1 MTKPTLVVTSRYP
14 KEIEDRIDRDFNAR
28 RNSNQFPFSQQQLLS
43 AADGADAMF
52 IAPADRLDSGFF
64 QKVSRTIK
72 IIATFSVGSEHIDL
86 EAAARRKIPVAY
98 TPGVNQEATADI
110 AMLLLLGASRR
121 AYEAQELVRTGTWSP
136 LSPDMLLGWQIGGK
150 ILGIFGM
157 GRAEILPLDPWAPSK
172 AGAFVPEKKHPLARL
187 FIQRCEA
194 NGIGRLPS
202 SNELPFATLESR
214 MFQERPFLTIRCFR
228 AQESSARRTGR
239 NFLPKGVGVYS
250 TLTGISANIS
260 LLTSPS
266 LSSSRNCCVSTF
278 CEIRG
283 ILSRRPLN
291 RRGSSLLRS
300 HQRITGFH
308 RPPISTSSSSIGH
321 LLAIRLALIDLK

>member
-1 MTKPTLVVTSRYP
+1 MFRKYSSDAEKSAWGLPRFFKRGS
-14 KEIEDRIDRDFNAR
+14 IESWRIC
-28 RNSNQFPFSQQQLLS
+28 
-43 AADGADAMF
+43 
-52 IAPADRLDSGFF
+52 
-64 QKVSRTIK
+64 
-72 IIATFSVGSEHIDL
+72 SEKKGI
-86 EAAARRKIPVAY
+86 
-98 TPGVNQEATADI
+98 
-110 AMLLLLGASRR
+110 LLLAFSSNVR
-121 AYEAQELVRTGTWSP
+121 EAN
-136 LSPDMLLGWQIGGK
+136 
-150 ILGIFGM
+150 GM
-157 GRAEILPLDPWAPSK
+157 GRM
-172 AGAFVPEKKHPLARL
+172 
-187 FIQRCEA
+187 
-194 NGIGRLPS
+194 PS

-214 MFQERPFLTIRCFR
+214 MFQERPFLTMTCFR

-283 ILSRRPLN
+283 ILCRRPLN
-291 RRGSSLLRS
+291 RRGSSPFRS

-321 LLAIRLALIDLK
+321 MLAIRLALIDLK